1 MRRLH
6 DSAAGTEEKGVRPGV
21 RGAEEKGAGAG
32 VRGPEKGAGAGVR
45 AAEEKGARAGVRGH
59 VEFTV
64 SGTGFQVKF
73 SLSLCGAGE
82 PSMRLATCIS

>member
-6 DSAAGTEEKGVRPGV
+6 DSAAGTEKKKGVRAGVREAEEKGARAGV

-32 VRGPEKGAGAGVR
+32 VRGRGEGGWS
-45 AAEEKGARAGVRGH
+45 RGH
-59 VEFTV
+59 VELTV

-73 SLSLCGAGE
+73 SKPLWGRRALNE
-82 PSMRLATCIS
+82 T